1 MVINVRKKLKRETI
15 IRPHWVLLFQG
26 RAFMFLM
33 YAFNVVLLY
42 QVDFR
47 FENIGVMGIILLI
60 VLIPLCVFLNVFF
73 APHIFGTLKI
83 TDESVKFFGLFLP
96 TVKLNFSDIK
106 YIDIRTFK
114 DGNILYGK
122 NTITSTYKFL
132 LISESPLPQKRID
145 KINSSAK
152 KKIIKYA
159 VSFKLCES
167 IVDKLPELQARIVK
181 YQMHIY
187 KKQK

>member
-1 MVINVRKKLKRETI
+1 MKNSKKTI
-15 IRPHWVLLFQG
+15 IRPHWVLIFYG
-26 RAFMFLM
+26 RVLMFIM
-33 YAFNVVLLY
+33 YAFTVYLIY
-42 QVDFR
+42 QTVFHFDA
-47 FENIGVMGIILLI
+47 IGVVGIIMSIIL
-60 VLIPLCVFLNVFF
+60 VVLNVFLSKFF
-73 APHIFGTLKI
+73 ASQIFGTIKI
-83 TDESVKFFGLFLP
+83 TDESIKFFGLFLP
-96 TVKLNFSDIK
+96 TLKLNFSDIK

-114 DGNILYGK
+114 DGNVLYGK
-122 NTITSTYKFL
+122 DTTASAYKFL
-132 LISESPLPQKRID
+132 LISSSPLPQKRID

-181 YQMHIY
+181 YQMHLY

>member
-42 QVDFR
+42 QVVFR

-73 APHIFGTLKI
+73 ALRGADQRVQHL
-83 TDESVKFFGLFLP
+83 FFRILPRSDLF
-96 TVKLNFSDIK
+96 SQDDI
-106 YIDIRTFK
+106 
-114 DGNILYGK
+114 
-122 NTITSTYKFL
+122 
-132 LISESPLPQKRID
+132 
-145 KINSSAK
+145 A
-152 KKIIKYA
+152 
-159 VSFKLCES
+159 
-167 IVDKLPELQARIVK
+167 
-181 YQMHIY
+181 
-187 KKQK
+187 